1 MWSTGRLIVFSW
13 SKLLTRLLGSAKLD
27 TEETTK
33 ERRSGMVKI
42 ITKYTCGCGF
52 RTISLEEALLHSE
65 RKHHSLNIQ
74 EVIQKDS
81 QPKPKKS

>member
-1 MWSTGRLIVFSW
+1 
-13 SKLLTRLLGSAKLD
+13 
-27 TEETTK
+27 
-33 ERRSGMVKI
+33 MVKI